1 MALPKYP
8 IKKIP
13 NTEPDAVPAL
23 WNETYEE
30 IDQNLS
36 NLDVRLVARESE
48 INAARGGESSL
59 AARIGDLDE
68 QIQGLDPDMQNSIAA
83 ALVAAISEAGLAN
96 REHSKTLRQRIQ
108 TGEVI
113 VINRGVIS
121 GCVVTK
127 STTATR
133 NVNMSSGRVFAHGII
148 VPLDEEPNGSAIPSN
163 HSGAS
168 ATCELYLAPSMGGG
182 YEMFCTTLGAVAPE
196 YGIPIY
202 RATVPAGNTEATDQ
216 NLSSVTLTSI
226 RRMETNAPIVMATAP
241 FVYVP
246 LESNMLGADYSVE
259 LDVIDF
265 DGGGFQLG
273 YVYVDDRQP
282 NGFKVCVNGTA
293 DSVRVR
299 WTAKKPSL

>member
-30 IDQNLS
+30 IDQDLNS
-36 NLDVRLVARESE
+36 LDTRLVARENE

-59 AARIGDLDE
+59 SARISDLDE

-83 ALVAAISEAGLAN
+83 TLVAAVSEAGLAN
-96 REHSKTLRQRIQ
+96 REHTKTLRRRIQ
-108 TGEVI
+108 TGEVV

-121 GCVVTK
+121 GCAVTK

-133 NVNMSSGRVFAHGII
+133 NVNMASGRVFAHGMII
-148 VPLDEEPNGSAIPSN
+148 PLAEEINGAAIPSN

-168 ATCELYLAPSMGGG
+168 ATCELYLAPSAGGG
-182 YEMFCTTLGAVAPE
+182 YEIFCGALGESTPD

-202 RATVPAGNTEATDQ
+202 RATVPAGNTEATDPT
-216 NLSSVTLTSI
+216 LLSVTLTSI
-226 RRMETNAPIVMATAP
+226 RRMEPSGPIVMTTAP

-246 LESNMLGADYSVE
+246 LESNMLGTDYSVE

-265 DGGGFQLG
+265 SGGGFQLG
-273 YVYVDDRQP
+273 YVYADDRQS

-293 DSVRVR
+293 DRVKVR
-299 WTAKKPSL
+299 WTAKKTSL